1 MKTTLNII
9 GAILIAA
16 IGIPLATVM
25 LIALIG
31 TGAIIIAV
39 PEVSLPIIGF
49 FILKS
54 IPAVLIGVV
63 IGYNIKK

>member
-16 IGIPLATVM
+16 IGIPLATIM

-31 TGAIIIAV
+31 TGALIIAV

-54 IPAVLIGVV
+54 IPAVLIGVA

>member
-16 IGIPLATVM
+16 IGIPLATIM

-39 PEVSLPIIGF
+39 PEISLPIIGF

>member
-9 GAILIAA
+9 GAILIAV
-16 IGIPLATVM
+16 IGIPLATIM

-54 IPAVLIGVV
+54 IPAVLIGVA

>member
-9 GAILIAA
+9 GVILIAV
-16 IGIPLATVM
+16 IGIPLATIM

-39 PEVSLPIIGF
+39 PAISLPIIGF

-54 IPAVLIGVV
+54 IPAILVGIV

>member
-1 MKTTLNII
+1 MKTALNII

-16 IGIPLATVM
+16 IGIPLATIM

-31 TGAIIIAV
+31 TGAIIIAI
-39 PEVSLPIIGF
+39 PEISLPIIGF

>member
-16 IGIPLATVM
+16 IGIPLATIM

>member
-9 GAILIAA
+9 GAILIAV
-16 IGIPLATVM
+16 IGIPLATIM

-31 TGAIIIAV
+31 TGAIIIAI
-39 PEVSLPIIGF
+39 PEISIPIIGF

>member
-16 IGIPLATVM
+16 IGIPLATIM

-31 TGAIIIAV
+31 TGVIIIAV

>member
-16 IGIPLATVM
+16 IGIPLATIM

-54 IPAVLIGVV
+54 IPAVLIGVA

>member
-16 IGIPLATVM
+16 IGIPLATIM

-31 TGAIIIAV
+31 TGAIIIAI
-39 PEVSLPIIGF
+39 PEISLPIIGF

-54 IPAVLIGVV
+54 IPAVLIGVA

>member
-16 IGIPLATVM
+16 IGIPLATIM

-31 TGAIIIAV
+31 TGAIIIAI
-39 PEVSLPIIGF
+39 PEISLPIIGF